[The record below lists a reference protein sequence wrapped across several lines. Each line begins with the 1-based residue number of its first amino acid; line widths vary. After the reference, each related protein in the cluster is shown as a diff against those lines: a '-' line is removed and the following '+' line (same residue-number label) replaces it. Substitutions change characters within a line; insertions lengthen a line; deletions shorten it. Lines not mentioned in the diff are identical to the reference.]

1 MVIFIRLQVN
11 STRPTTVCVVSSVL
25 VLVVYILITYI
36 PAIDIFYSWYKF
48 HPLDRGLYD
57 FPTLWEVPR
66 SSVGAGKS
74 GCVGN
79 VLKKYHLHRCHR
91 PPTLHLHHDQLRIG
105 CLVGFSSYGGFKI
118 LLTSY
123 ANHLF
128 VRKGCR
134 LYILTWVRN
143 FINEISV

>member
-1 MVIFIRLQVN
+1 M
-11 STRPTTVCVVSSVL
+11 
-25 VLVVYILITYI
+25 
-36 PAIDIFYSWYKF
+36 
-48 HPLDRGLYD
+48 YD
-57 FPTLWEVPR
+57 FHTLWELPR

-143 FINEISV
+143 FINEISVKKLVRLLSIICGHFQYLRLKQNVCYSCQITTLVSFK